1 MDGISVYDLAK
12 TLGFKCETPGIDSRK
27 VTVTE
32 TDINRP
38 ALQLAG
44 FYDYFQ
50 PRRVQVIGNVECA
63 YLDSLDDETR
73 FLRVENLFSK
83 KIPCLVMCRGHK
95 PSERMLSL
103 AEKHNVSIFTT
114 EEGTSEASEKIIH
127 YIQKETSPVI
137 TIHGVLIDV
146 FGEGVLI
153 TGESGIGKSEAALE
167 LVKRGHR
174 LVADDAVELHLL
186 NNDTLIGN
194 APEVTRDFIEL
205 RGVGIIDVKS
215 LFGLESVKPEQAVSF
230 VINIEDWD
238 KNKEYDRLGNS
249 NEKANY
255 LGVELTKYSVPLR
268 PGRNLAV
275 IVEAIA
281 VNYRQITL
289 GYNAVDELYR
299 RVQNNMDKED

>member
-1 MDGISVYDLAK
+1 MTEISIAEIAK
-12 TLGFKCETPGIDSRK
+12 NTNLKEFTPDISPDEIMVS
-27 VTVTE
+27 E

-63 YLDSLDDETR
+63 YLQSLDEGRRRVSVET
-73 FLRVENLFSK
+73 LFAK
-83 KIPCLVMCRGHK
+83 GIPCLVLCRSHLPEPYMVELAHK
-95 PSERMLSL
+95 YGVPLF
-103 AEKHNVSIFTT
+103 VSD
-114 EEGTSEASEKIIH
+114 EGTSEVSEKIIH
-127 YIQKETSPVI
+127 YLQKKMSPTI

-174 LVADDAVELHLL
+174 LVADDAVEIHRVD
-186 NNDTLIGN
+186 NDTLIGN
-194 APEVTRDFIEL
+194 APEITRDFIEL
-205 RGVGIIDVKS
+205 RGVGVIDVKS
-215 LFGLESVKPEQAVSF
+215 LFGLESVKPEQVISF
-230 VINIEDWD
+230 VINIEEWD
-238 KNKEYDRLGNS
+238 KNKEYDRLGN
-249 NEKANY
+249 EEEYVEY
-255 LGVELTKYSVPLR
+255 LGNKLTKYSVPLR

-275 IVEAIA
+275 IVEAVA
-281 VNYRQITL
+281 VNYRQISL

-299 RVQNNMDKED
+299 RVQKNMDKSN